1 MPKKT
6 YKKDCGTQG
15 CQNDAKRGYSMSNGT
30 IWLCPE
36 CDTEIKGWAG
46 AVGLILNGRRIDM
59 VNIRITQMQLQELLL
74 WGAAYA
80 DERKE
85 TGVKFEKDEID
96 LYKKLFLISRKQFNE
111 TEEESLKELY
121 CRNPEWKE
129 D

>member
-1 MPKKT
+1 
-6 YKKDCGTQG
+6 
-15 CQNDAKRGYSMSNGT
+15 
-30 IWLCPE
+30 
-36 CDTEIKGWAG
+36 
-46 AVGLILNGRRIDM
+46 M